1 MPRVGDRFRNVEAE
15 ALDVPD
21 DDAPSRIVGP
31 GEIWIVA
38 TTPSDGIVRIDCFD
52 GYSFV
57 SLEDLAQDFE
67 PVAEGRAE

>member
-31 GEIWIVA
+31 GEIWTLA

-57 SLEDLAQDFE
+57 SLEDLAHDFE
-67 PVAEGRAE
+67 PVAEGRGE